1 MQKSQGVK
9 EKMQVAIHAGV
20 AFSDEGLVMSSLGAN
35 RSVLA
40 KYRTAVLGPRRSRL
54 FVKVMSDSILQG
66 VSDADARNRLSELV
80 AGNQNLDRVV
90 VSSDK
95 FFGPR
100 RTALQDGQIYP
111 FAGNRTAHTDT
122 LLDGVQVQVFAGLVN
137 PGVFIPKILASIHE
151 DHRRDILASTDLSC
165 LSWLGMIEDL
175 RDLAPQVQLTLWEH
189 ENSPLIWGDI
199 IRAIAG
205 LPDEAVLH
213 EEFAFLSSLL
223 TEAGQRHVLDIVRK
237 GDAIDHGRRR
247 EEMAN
252 ILDEYARPEQIEE
265 ELDLPGWNSDIV
277 EAFTELYEQ
286 DLATI
291 RSMPDVHVLQ
301 I

>member
-1 MQKSQGVK
+1 
-9 EKMQVAIHAGV
+9 MQVAVHAGV

-35 RSVLA
+35 RRILA
-40 KYRTAVLGPRRSRL
+40 DYRTAVLGPRRSRQ
-54 FVKVMSDSILQG
+54 FVKVVSDSILQG
-66 VSDADARNRLSELV
+66 QPDAETRNTLAELV
-80 AGNQNLDRVV
+80 TGNPNLNRVIL
-90 VSSDK
+90 SSDK

-100 RTALQDGQIYP
+100 RTALQHGQIYP
-111 FAGNRTAHTDT
+111 FAGKRTAYTES
-122 LLDGVQVQVFAGLVN
+122 LLDGAQVEVFAGLVN
-137 PGVFIPKILASIHE
+137 PVVFIPKILASIHE
-151 DHRRDILASTDLSC
+151 DHRQDILASTDLSC

-175 RDLAPQVQLTLWEH
+175 LDLAPQVQLTLWEH

-205 LPDEAVLH
+205 LPDEAPLH
-213 EEFAFLSSLL
+213 EEYAFLSSLL

-237 GDAIDHGRRR
+237 GDALDRTSRR

-252 ILDEYARPEQIEE
+252 ILDEYARLEQIEE
-265 ELDLPGWNSDIV
+265 ELDMPGWNADIV
-277 EAFTELYEQ
+277 EAFTDLYEQ

-291 RSMPDVHVLQ
+291 RSMSDVRVLQ